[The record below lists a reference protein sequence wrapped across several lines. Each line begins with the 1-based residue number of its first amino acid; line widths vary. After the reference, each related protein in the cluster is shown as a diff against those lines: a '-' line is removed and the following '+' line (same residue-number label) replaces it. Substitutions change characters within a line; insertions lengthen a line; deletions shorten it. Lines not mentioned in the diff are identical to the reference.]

1 MKKAIL
7 VTSFGTSHRDTR
19 EKCLDLIQREVEEK
33 YGNEN
38 VERAYTSG
46 IIRQII
52 EKNEGIHIFDQE
64 EGLKV
69 LKDKG
74 FEEIIT
80 MSLHILD
87 GIEYS
92 KLDDKF
98 GKISKPL
105 LADDE
110 DFEKI
115 VENKEFNDLEGN
127 DAIVFMGH
135 GTESAADC
143 TYQKLQNEYLKA
155 GKNNIFIATVEG
167 KVTIEDI
174 IEKMKEKDFKRILL
188 KPLMIV
194 AGDHAKNDMSSDD
207 EDSWK
212 TILKNEG
219 YEVTAVLK
227 GMGEYKFI
235 REMFMD
241 KLKDIYYLA

>member
-7 VTSFGTSHRDTR
+7 VTSFGTSHKDTR
-19 EKCLDLIQREVEEK
+19 KKCLDSIQREVEEK

-46 IIRQII
+46 IIRRII
-52 EKNEGIHIFDQE
+52 EKNEGIHIFDQK

-98 GKISKPL
+98 GKISKQL

-110 DFEKI
+110 DFKKI

-135 GTESAADC
+135 GTESEADY
-143 TYQKLQNEYLKA
+143 TYQKLQDEYLKA

-227 GMGEYKFI
+227 GMGEYEFI
-235 REMFMD
+235 RKMFMD
-241 KLKDIYYLA
+241 KLEAVYLA

>member
-33 YGNEN
+33 YGSEN
-38 VERAYTSG
+38 VERAYTSR
-46 IIRQII
+46 IIRRII
-52 EKNEGIHIFDQE
+52 EKNEGVHIFDQE

-69 LKDKG
+69 LKDRG

-115 VENKEFNDLEGN
+115 VENKEFNDLEDD

-135 GTESAADC
+135 GTESEADYA
-143 TYQKLQNEYLKA
+143 YQKLQDEYLKA

-241 KLKDIYYLA
+241 KLKEVYI

>member
-33 YGNEN
+33 YGSEN
-38 VERAYTSG
+38 VERAYTSR
-46 IIRQII
+46 IIRRII
-52 EKNEGIHIFDQE
+52 EKNEGIHIFDQK

-110 DFEKI
+110 DFKKI
-115 VENKEFNDLEGN
+115 VENKEFNDLEGD

-135 GTESAADC
+135 GTESEADYA
-143 TYQKLQNEYLKA
+143 YQKLQDEYLKA
-155 GKNNIFIATVEG
+155 GKNNIFIATVDG
-167 KVTIEDI
+167 KVTIKDV
-174 IEKMKEKDFKRILL
+174 IEKMKGKGFKKILL
-188 KPLMIV
+188 KPFMIV

-212 TILKNEG
+212 TMLKNEG
-219 YEVTAVLK
+219 YEVTSVLK
-227 GMGEYKFI
+227 GMGEYEFI
-235 REMFMD
+235 RKMFMD
-241 KLKDIYYLA
+241 KLEAVYLA

>member
-33 YGNEN
+33 YGSEN
-38 VERAYTSG
+38 VERAYTSR
-46 IIRQII
+46 IIRRII

-64 EGLKV
+64 EGLKA
-69 LKDKG
+69 LKDRG
-74 FEEIIT
+74 FEKIIT

-135 GTESAADC
+135 GTESEADYA
-143 TYQKLQNEYLKA
+143 YQKLQDEYLKA

-167 KVTIEDI
+167 KVTIKDV
-174 IEKMKEKDFKRILL
+174 IEKMKGKGFKKILL
-188 KPLMIV
+188 KPFMIV

-212 TILKNEG
+212 TMLKNEG
-219 YEVTAVLK
+219 YEVTSVLK
-227 GMGEYKFI
+227 GMGEYEFI
-235 REMFMD
+235 RKMFMD
-241 KLKDIYYLA
+241 KLEAVYLA

>member
-7 VTSFGTSHRDTR
+7 VTSFGTSHKDTR
-19 EKCLDLIQREVEEK
+19 KKCLDSRQREVAEK

-46 IIRQII
+46 IIRRII
-52 EKNEGIHIFDQE
+52 EKNEGIHIFDQK

-110 DFEKI
+110 DFKKI

-135 GTESAADC
+135 GTESEADC
-143 TYQKLQNEYLKA
+143 AYQKLQDEYLKA

>member
-7 VTSFGTSHRDTR
+7 VTSFGTSHKDTR
-19 EKCLDLIQREVEEK
+19 KKCLDSIQREVEEK

-46 IIRQII
+46 IIRRII
-52 EKNEGIHIFDQE
+52 EKNEGIHIFDQK

-110 DFEKI
+110 DFKKI

-135 GTESAADC
+135 GTESEADYA
-143 TYQKLQNEYLKA
+143 YQKLQEEYLKA

-227 GMGEYKFI
+227 GMGEYEFI
-235 REMFMD
+235 RKMFMD
-241 KLKDIYYLA
+241 KLEAVYLA